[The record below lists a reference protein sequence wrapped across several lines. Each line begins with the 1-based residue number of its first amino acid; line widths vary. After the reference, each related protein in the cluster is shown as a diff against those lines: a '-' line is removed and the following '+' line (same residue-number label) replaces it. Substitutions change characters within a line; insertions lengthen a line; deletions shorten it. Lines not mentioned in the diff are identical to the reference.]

1 MLTNLRIKNFRM
13 LEDLEIPKL
22 GRVNLIVGKN
32 NSGKSSILEAI
43 RIYTEK
49 ADREFLREILIN
61 HDESVTFDHETD
73 NQNQSNWYGL
83 KNLFYNR
90 EFPEK
95 ENSFISISSD
105 ENNLIRL
112 EHVFYYQEEETKFDN
127 DGNEIS
133 KSRKRIPIHQSEL
146 SSFLEQSDTEL
157 IPALSITIGEAR
169 NTLFNLT
176 ANSQRIG
183 FSPPLWGLFPPETPN
198 SSFVPTRLLSS
209 EKLAELWD
217 KIAAK
222 SEEQV
227 LLQTLKVIDPS
238 IERLVFIKNIER
250 ASRQKNDRIPVVTQ
264 QGSDTRIPLNS
275 MGDGISR
282 LLQLILSIFPARDG
296 ILLIDEFENGLHY
309 SVQEEV
315 WRIIFQL
322 AKELK
327 IQVFATTHSWDCI
340 ESFTKAAVESPE
352 EGVLLKVSR
361 SKLIS
366 DNGKVIATVYDEEA
380 LKTVTASA
388 LEVR

>member
-13 LEDLEIPKL
+13 LEDLKIPRL

-49 ADREFLREILIN
+49 ADRDFLREILIN
-61 HDESVTFDHETD
+61 HDESVTFDHEPD
-73 NQNQSNWYGL
+73 NQNPSYWYGL
-83 KNLFYNR
+83 KNLFYKR
-90 EFPEK
+90 EFSAK
-95 ENSFISISSD
+95 ENAFISISSD
-105 ENNLIRL
+105 EKNLIQL
-112 EHVFYYQEEETKFDN
+112 EYVFYYQQEEIKFDK

-146 SSFLEQSDTEL
+146 PSFLEQSDTEL

-183 FSPPLWGLFPPETPN
+183 FSPPAWGLFPPDTPN

-227 LLQTLKVIDPS
+227 LLKTLKVIDPS

-250 ASRQKNDRIPVVTQ
+250 DSRQKNDRIPVVTQ

-282 LLQLILSIFPARDG
+282 LLQLILSTFPARDG

-322 AKELK
+322 AKELN

-352 EGVLLKVSR
+352 EGILLKVSR
-361 SKLIS
+361 SKLTS
-366 DNGKVIATVYDEEA
+366 DNGKIIATVYDEAE
-380 LKTVTASA
+380 LQNITASE
-388 LEVR
+388 LEIR